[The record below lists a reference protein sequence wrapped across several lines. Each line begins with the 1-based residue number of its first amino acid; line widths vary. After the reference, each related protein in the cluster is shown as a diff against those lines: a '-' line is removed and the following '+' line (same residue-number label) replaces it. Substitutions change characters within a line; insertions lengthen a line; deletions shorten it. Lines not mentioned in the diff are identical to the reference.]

1 MTSEIKEQN
10 KDVFKIA
17 KIQKSYHP
25 YALGDGAGKCGG
37 GIMKISKRIV

>member
-25 YALGDGAGKCGG
+25 YAPGDGVEGG
-37 GIMKISKRIV
+37 EVWQGG